1 MMRRLIT
8 RLIAII
14 PALIVIII
22 YGEENVDALLILS
35 QVILSLQLGFAIIPL
50 IHFVSDKKTMGK
62 FAINNIQK
70 IAAWLIASVLV
81 FLNLKMLVNEMS
93 KVFINGVLWQQMLV
107 SLAALICLALLVYII
122 ISPLIS
128 KTAKAAV
135 SIKIHP
141 EDNTLNKL
149 VIPSFNKIAIA
160 LDFSEDDGK
169 LLAYAIGQGKA
180 NTHYILVHI
189 VESASAKL
197 LGKESDDYESRKDK
211 ERLDSYVLQL
221 QSRGFTAE
229 GFLGYKGTV

>member
-1 MMRRLIT
+1 
-8 RLIAII
+8 
-14 PALIVIII
+14 
-22 YGEENVDALLILS
+22 
-35 QVILSLQLGFAIIPL
+35 
-50 IHFVSDKKTMGK
+50 MGK

-229 GFLGYKGTV
+229 GFLGYKNRVKEIVRIVKGVNADMLVMGAHGHTGIKDFIYGETVNTVRHELKIPVLIVNL